1 MTGLTI
7 ATPIIDLV
15 KSLSDSKDNMTS
27 YELVV
32 PIKLREVID
41 SYKPDPAQVKR
52 MNAKA
57 LEHAK
62 DSDEL
67 LYKGMAWANVKLSV
81 QVEILKELLASEMA
95 RNFSKVRSRGRP
107 STKPRG
113 INTGRVTPKKSTTGA
128 PVLHDLGDSTKKHVI
143 EAYEQFFSIS
153 NGSANTVAIL
163 YLQKKGVDL
172 YSDEGKRLKD
182 NLRRRI
188 NEFHLQ
194 SNGKRQRRWRGI

>member
-1 MTGLTI
+1 
-7 ATPIIDLV
+7 
-15 KSLSDSKDNMTS
+15 MTS

-32 PIKLREVID
+32 PIKMREIID
-41 SYKPDPAQVKR
+41 NFKPDLGQVNW
-52 MNAKA
+52 MYAKA
-57 LEHAK
+57 LEQAK
-62 DSDEL
+62 DNHEL
-67 LYKGMAWANVKLSV
+67 LSKGMAWANVKLSV

-95 RNFSKVRSRGRP
+95 RNFSKFRSRGRP

-113 INTGRVTPKKSTTGA
+113 IKTRRVTPKKSTTGA
-128 PVLHDLGDSTKKHVI
+128 PVRHDLGDSTKVHAI